1 MKCTYCSKPAVVK
14 ENLILTC
21 AMCWTQHK
29 YVFFKRELNRSNQH
43 KGAINSVYSSK
54 CRD

>member
-21 AMCWTQHK
+21 AICWKRHK
-29 YVFFKRELNRSNQH
+29 YVFFKRELNRSNHGYRQTNTYH
-43 KGAINSVYSSK
+43 PKEIN
-54 CRD
+54 